1 MNPAL
6 ATIRKHLH
14 HRFQQPA
21 LLEQALTH
29 ASCGPEQAH
38 NQRLEFLGD
47 AVLQL
52 IITDRLYQAYPAEKE
67 GMLANLRVHL
77 VNGQSLAQKAQSI
90 GIAESLQVS
99 KAQRQHHAQP
109 SKAMLEDA
117 LEALIGALYLDGGMP
132 AAAAFIDQLYTE
144 DFQQLTPGQASKNA
158 KGRLQEWLQ
167 QQSPPKRLEYKFIQ
181 ASGPDHNKVFTVAV
195 VIDGK
200 PQAQGHGASKKAAEI
215 AAAEIAL
222 LEIEA

>member
-1 MNPAL
+1 MNAAH

-29 ASCGPEQAH
+29 ASCGAEQAH

-52 IITDRLYQAYPAEKE
+52 IITDRLFQAYPREKE
-67 GMLANLRVHL
+67 GTLANLRVHL
-77 VNGQSLAQKAQSI
+77 VNGNLLAQKALSI
-90 GIAESLQVS
+90 GIADGLRVS
-99 KAQRQHHAQP
+99 EAQRQHHAQP

-117 LEALIGALYLDGGMP
+117 LEALIGALYLDGGIP
-132 AAAAFIDQLYTE
+132 AAAAFIDQLYAD

-167 QQSPPKRLEYKFIQ
+167 QQSPPKRLEYKCIQ
-181 ASGPDHNKVFTVAV
+181 TSGPDHNKLYTVAV
-195 VIDGK
+195 LIDGK
-200 PQAQGHGASKKAAEI
+200 PQAQAHGASKKAAEV

-222 LEIEA
+222 QAIGA

>member
-21 LLEQALTH
+21 LLKQALTH

-67 GMLANLRVHL
+67 GILANLRAQL
-77 VNGQSLAQKAQSI
+77 VNGKSLAQKALSI

-99 KAQRQHHAQP
+99 AAQRQHHAQP

-132 AAAAFIDQLYTE
+132 AAAALIEQLYAD
-144 DFQQLTPGQASKNA
+144 DFQKLLPGQASKNA

-167 QQSPPKRLEYKFIQ
+167 QQNPPKRPEYKFIQ
-181 ASGPDHNKVFTVAV
+181 ASGPDHNKVYTVAV
-195 VIDGK
+195 LIDGK
-200 PQAQGHGASKKAAEI
+200 ARAQGLGASKKAAEI